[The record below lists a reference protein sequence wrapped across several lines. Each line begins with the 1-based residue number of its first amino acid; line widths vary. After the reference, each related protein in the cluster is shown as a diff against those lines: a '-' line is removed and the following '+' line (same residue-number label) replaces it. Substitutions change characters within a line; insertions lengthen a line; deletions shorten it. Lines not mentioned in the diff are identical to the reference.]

1 MRRMLEICAETPQA
15 CLAANEG
22 GADRI
27 ELCSALIVGG
37 LTPSHALIRE
47 ATDTG
52 PTPVYVLLRPR
63 GGDFLYSDAEFRVI
77 CHDMEHAAALGV
89 AGFVVGILN
98 EHDLPNVD
106 RMSRLVKLAGSLE
119 VTFHRAF
126 DLAASPSESL
136 ERIIDTGCRR
146 LLTSGGA
153 ASALEGLGELT
164 ALSNQASGRI
174 RIAAGGGVGMQTA
187 EAIIKGAAVDLHA
200 SLRAGVA
207 WGLGGGDP
215 LWDDAAR
222 PVNICSASVHELAE
236 LVHLHP
242 LTATS

>member
-15 CLAANEG
+15 CVAANQG

-37 LTPSHALIRE
+37 LTPSHGLIRE
-47 ATDTG
+47 AVNLG

-63 GGDFLYSDAEFRVI
+63 GGDFLCSDVEFLVI
-77 CHDMEHAAALGV
+77 CQDMEHAAALGV

-98 EHDLPNVD
+98 ELGLPDVE
-106 RMSRLVKLAGSLE
+106 RMSKLVEQAGPLE

-126 DLAASPSESL
+126 DLAASRSESL
-136 ERIIDTGCRR
+136 ERIIDSGCRR

-153 ASALEGLGELT
+153 PSGLQGIEEL
-164 ALSNQASGRI
+164 ARLSKQAAGRI
-174 RIAAGGGVGMQTA
+174 RIAAGGGVGMHSA
-187 EAIIKGAAVDLHA
+187 EAIMKAAAVDLHA
-200 SLRAGVA
+200 SLRTGVA

-222 PVNICSASVHELAE
+222 PVDIRSESVRELAE
-236 LVHLHP
+236 LVHLYP
-242 LTATS
+242 LPAA